1 RRVPGR
7 RLGPGFPVAPGGA
20 AWAARSRRLRRRLQD
35 RAVGVVHGTRR
46 PQRAGGDLAGA
57 RARPRPLLQERAQRR
72 LVHAARLLQAARGDG
87 AGADPDPI
95 HPAGHE
101 RLRQPVI
108 PQSLALDEQR
118 VRVVRPGADRLARQR
133 EPALL
138 DDHGSTAAAG
148 DGDLLA
154 QAHLLREGG
163 RPCGCR
169 FYGSFPNAASWS
181 GPVRPWCSA
190 RSPPAICRWTTPT
203 AYRTRSSTTPGRMP
217 RWSPA
222 P

>member
-1 RRVPGR
+1 
-7 RLGPGFPVAPGGA
+7 
-20 AWAARSRRLRRRLQD
+20 
-35 RAVGVVHGTRR
+35 
-46 PQRAGGDLAGA
+46 LAGA
-57 RARPRPLLQERAQRR
+57 RARPCPLLQERAQRR

-87 AGADPDPI
+87 ADADPDPI

-118 VRVVRPGADRLARQR
+118 VRLVRPGADRLARQR

-138 DDHGSTAAAG
+138 VDHGSAAAAG

-163 RPCGCR
+163 RPCGCCS
-169 FYGSFPNAASWS
+169 YGSSPDAASRS
-181 GPVRPWCSA
+181 EPLRSWCSP
-190 RSPPAICRWTTPT
+190 RSPPAICPWTTPT
-203 AYRTRSSTTPGRMP
+203 AY
-217 RWSPA
+217 
-222 P
+222 